1 MSGRMPHGRVPQQQ
15 RPRGQ
20 RQQQG
25 VSYPVHMPASQ
36 ASQVCISL
44 FVFIS
49 SEFLVKC
56 TLFFSVQ
63 DASQPLSQGPLTQGG
78 MSAMSQPLASQ
89 PLSQPDLSQVGLFCF
104 KTMYIAVAFSILT
117 LWYACCYFRI
127 VILVMTLTSSP
138 RQMLF
143 FLKTPHTKEIEE
155 DIWTLNQIMPLNQT
169 MPPSIESAT
178 WKAARRWLTTIR
190 VTITMTTSRLCH
202 GNKNA
207 AVFPSACLHNNSW
220 KMTMMWYS
228 WHLCHTW
235 PLNGMLSYQTDR
247 LTTRITAMKQSLS
260 VTRLEHVSLKL
271 RWALVWTE
279 LNLCTFVLKNTWS
292 S

>member
-1 MSGRMPHGRVPQQQ
+1 MPHGRVPQQQ

-117 LWYACCYFRI
+117 L
-127 VILVMTLTSSP
+127 
-138 RQMLF
+138 
-143 FLKTPHTKEIEE
+143 
-155 DIWTLNQIMPLNQT
+155 
-169 MPPSIESAT
+169 
-178 WKAARRWLTTIR
+178 
-190 VTITMTTSRLCH
+190 
-202 GNKNA
+202 
-207 AVFPSACLHNNSW
+207 
-220 KMTMMWYS
+220 
-228 WHLCHTW
+228 
-235 PLNGMLSYQTDR
+235 
-247 LTTRITAMKQSLS
+247 
-260 VTRLEHVSLKL
+260 
-271 RWALVWTE
+271 
-279 LNLCTFVLKNTWS
+279 
-292 S
+292 